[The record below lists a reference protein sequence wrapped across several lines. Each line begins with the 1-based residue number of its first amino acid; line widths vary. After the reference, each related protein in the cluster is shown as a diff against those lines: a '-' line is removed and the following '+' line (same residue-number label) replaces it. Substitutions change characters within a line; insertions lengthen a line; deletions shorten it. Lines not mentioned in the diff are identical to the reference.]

1 MKYTLL
7 FLAFSLMLLLSGL
20 FFYAKSLPL
29 NETRTQLY
37 QHVSKLE
44 DENQRL
50 VYELE
55 TLESYK
61 NKEKKAKQLNMVPA
75 KRIHY
80 IALKHENTP

>member
-1 MKYTLL
+1 MKYPLL
-7 FLAFSLMLLLSGL
+7 FLAFSLLLLFSGL

-37 QHVSKLE
+37 QSLSKLE

-55 TLESYK
+55 TLESYE
-61 NKEKKAKQLNMVPA
+61 NKERKAKQLNMVPA

-80 IALKHENTP
+80 IPLKHANTP